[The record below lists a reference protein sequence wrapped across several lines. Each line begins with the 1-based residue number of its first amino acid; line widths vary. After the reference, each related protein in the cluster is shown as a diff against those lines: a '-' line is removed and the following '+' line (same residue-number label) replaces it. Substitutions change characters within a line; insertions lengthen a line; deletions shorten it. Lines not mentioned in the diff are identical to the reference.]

1 MTVLAIV
8 LALAGA
14 VAYALA
20 AHVQHAAVRTAC
32 APGRGRLARLVRQR
46 RWFGGLL
53 LIGVG
58 AGLHSA
64 ALGLAP
70 LSVVQPLGV
79 LAVVLVAALSA
90 VSARRW
96 PGGVTLA
103 AIGATT
109 AAVGGFVL
117 LTSGQARDTVISDVA
132 IGRTAL
138 LAAAGVA
145 VLGALAPLVRGRA
158 RCLALATAGGLA
170 YGFVSVSTRVVVQ
183 RLLVGGIGA
192 TPVLVLAGLVVALL
206 VGGALIQLAYASGPP
221 TVVVACLTMADPF
234 FAVLVGAVLLGE
246 GAAMSPATVAGQV
259 ALALVAAGGVVLLA
273 RFHPDA
279 APRTVRGGGEPA
291 APALSA
297 DRESTGGGRPAGDRV
312 SAGGRELAGRRG
324 GAERREGAPNGEN
337 EATQRI
343 PARVP
348 GAGGSN
354 GSGTTATAPSRTR
367 EQTVN
372 GVDSAARRIVVGA
385 DTFVPDV
392 NGAARFSYRLA
403 TGLAARGHEV
413 HVLAPSPDGA
423 AGVSMMD
430 GVFVHRVRA
439 RRTPF
444 HPTFRFCPPWQA
456 NAAADDLLAQ
466 LAPDVVHIQSHML
479 IGRALSV
486 AANRHRVPL
495 VATNHFMPENLFG
508 YLRLPR
514 ALHDAARSAAWRDA
528 AKVFHRA
535 VAVTAPTQRAVDLLQ
550 ENGIEHAEA
559 VSCGIDLDRFAARR
573 APDAEVPTVL
583 FVGRLDAEKR
593 VDELIRALALLP
605 AALPL
610 NVELVG
616 TGSRRDEWQRLA
628 ADLGVGDRVRFSGFV
643 PDEELPAA
651 YERADIF
658 CIPGIAELQS
668 LVTMEAMAAGR
679 PVVAADAMA
688 LPHLVHNGDNGWL
701 YQPGDV
707 AGLASRLGMLAA
719 DPQLRVRMGAAGRR
733 RVEQHAV
740 PATLRRYEQIYAQV
754 LGERMPEPAL
764 AA

>member
-32 APGRGRLARLVRQR
+32 APGRGRLGRLVRQR

-96 PGGVTLA
+96 PGGVTLT

-183 RLLVGGIGA
+183 RLLVGGVGA
-192 TPVLVLAGLVVALL
+192 TPVLVLIGLVVALL

-279 APRTVRGGGEPA
+279 APRTVRDGGEPGVLVGEPA
-291 APALSA
+291 APA
-297 DRESTGGGRPAGDRV
+297 P
-312 SAGGRELAGRRG
+312 AGGRELTGRRG
-324 GAERREGAPNGEN
+324 VMARRDGAPDAEN

-343 PARVP
+343 PARAP

-372 GVDSAARRIVVGA
+372 GVDSVARRIVVGA

-456 NAAADDLLAQ
+456 NAAADDLIAE

-535 VAVTAPTQRAVDLLQ
+535 VAVTAPTQRAVELLQ

-740 PATLRRYEQIYAQV
+740 PATLRRYEEIYAQV

>member
-1 MTVLAIV
+1 MTAVAIV

-90 VSARRW
+90 VTARRW
-96 PGGVTLA
+96 PGGVTLT

-145 VLGALAPLVRGRA
+145 VLGALAPLVRRRA

-170 YGFVSVSTRVVVQ
+170 YGFVSVSTRVVMQ

-192 TPVLVLAGLVVALL
+192 VPVLVLVGLVVALL
-206 VGGALIQLAYASGPP
+206 VGGALIQLGYASGPP

-279 APRTVRGGGEPA
+279 APRPARDGGEPA
-291 APALSA
+291 ALPGGSQSP
-297 DRESTGGGRPAGDRV
+297 EPTGGRAPAG
-312 SAGGRELAGRRG
+312 
-324 GAERREGAPNGEN
+324 GEN
-337 EATQRI
+337 AVSRGDEAGHGL
-343 PARVP
+343 PAGVP

-354 GSGTTATAPSRTR
+354 GSRTTATAPSRTR

-372 GVDSAARRIVVGA
+372 GGDSAARRIVVGA

-423 AGVSMMD
+423 AGVSMME

-456 NAAADDLLAQ
+456 SAAADDLLAE

-508 YLRLPR
+508 YLRLPGV
-514 ALHDAARSAAWRDA
+514 LHDAARSAAWRDA
-528 AKVFHRA
+528 ARVFHRA
-535 VAVTAPTQRAVDLLQ
+535 VAVTAPTQRAVELLQ

-559 VSCGIDLDRFAARR
+559 VSCGIDLDRFEARR

-610 NVELVG
+610 DVELVG

-643 PDEELPAA
+643 PDDELPAA

-688 LPHLVHNGDNGWL
+688 LPHLVRNGDNGWL

-740 PATLRRYEQIYAQV
+740 PATLRRYEEIYAQV
-754 LGERMPEPAL
+754 LGERVAEPAL

>member
-32 APGRGRLARLVRQR
+32 APGRGRLGRLVRQR

-96 PGGVTLA
+96 PGGVTLT

-183 RLLVGGIGA
+183 RLLVGGVGA
-192 TPVLVLAGLVVALL
+192 TPVLVLIGLVVALL

-279 APRTVRGGGEPA
+279 APRTVRDGGEPGVLVGEPA
-291 APALSA
+291 APA
-297 DRESTGGGRPAGDRV
+297 P
-312 SAGGRELAGRRG
+312 AGGRELTGRRGVMARRG
-324 GAERREGAPNGEN
+324 GAPDAEN

-343 PARVP
+343 PARAP

-456 NAAADDLLAQ
+456 NAAADDLIAE

-535 VAVTAPTQRAVDLLQ
+535 VAVTAPTQRAVELLQ

-628 ADLGVGDRVRFSGFV
+628 ADLRVGDRVRFSGFV

-740 PATLRRYEQIYAQV
+740 PATLRRYEEIYAQV

>member
-1 MTVLAIV
+1 M
-8 LALAGA
+8 
-14 VAYALA
+14 
-20 AHVQHAAVRTAC
+20 
-32 APGRGRLARLVRQR
+32 
-46 RWFGGLL
+46 
-53 LIGVG
+53 
-58 AGLHSA
+58 
-64 ALGLAP
+64 GLAP

-90 VSARRW
+90 FSARRW
-96 PGGVTLA
+96 PGAVTLT

-109 AAVGGFVL
+109 AAVGGFVV

-132 IGRTAL
+132 IGRTAM

-145 VLGALAPLVRGRA
+145 VLGALALLVRGRG

-192 TPVLVLAGLVVALL
+192 VPLLVVAGLVAALL
-206 VGGALIQLAYASGPP
+206 VGGALIQLGYASGPP

-234 FAVLVGAVLLGE
+234 FAVLVGALLLGE
-246 GAAMSPATVAGQV
+246 GTAMSPATVAGQV
-259 ALALVAAGGVVLLA
+259 VLALVAAGGVVLLA

-279 APRTVRGGGEPA
+279 APRAVRDGGDPA
-291 APALSA
+291 ASP
-297 DRESTGGGRPAGDRV
+297 GGSEEPVLAGDRK
-312 SAGGRELAGRRG
+312 LAGRRG
-324 GAERREGAPNGEN
+324 GVASQQGKTEHRM
-337 EATQRI
+337 
-343 PARVP
+343 PARLPEADVRD
-348 GAGGSN
+348 
-354 GSGTTATAPSRTR
+354 GSGTTVRTPSRMR

-372 GVDSAARRIVVGA
+372 GGDGAVRRIVVGA

-430 GVFVHRVRA
+430 GVVVHRVRA

-456 NAAADDLLAQ
+456 AAAADDLLAE

-486 AANRHRVPL
+486 AANRHQVPL

-508 YLRLPR
+508 YLRLPT
-514 ALHDAARSAAWRDA
+514 ALHTAARSAAWRDA
-528 AKVFHRA
+528 ARVFHRA

-550 ENGIEHAEA
+550 ENGIEQAEA

-573 APDAEVPTVL
+573 LPDAAVPTVL

-733 RVEQHAV
+733 RVEEHSV
-740 PATLRRYEQIYAQV
+740 PATLARYEQLYAQV
-754 LGERMPEPAL
+754 LGEPAAEPVL

>member
-1 MTVLAIV
+1 MTAVAIV

-90 VSARRW
+90 VTARRW
-96 PGGVTLA
+96 PGGVTLT

-192 TPVLVLAGLVVALL
+192 VPVLVLVGLVVALL
-206 VGGALIQLAYASGPP
+206 VGGALIQLGYASGPP

-279 APRTVRGGGEPA
+279 APRPARDGGEPA
-291 APALSA
+291 ALPGGSQSPAPTG
-297 DRESTGGGRPAGDRV
+297 DRAPAG
-312 SAGGRELAGRRG
+312 
-324 GAERREGAPNGEN
+324 GEN
-337 EATQRI
+337 AVSRGDKAGHGL
-343 PARVP
+343 PAGVP

-354 GSGTTATAPSRTR
+354 GSRTTATAPSRTR

-372 GVDSAARRIVVGA
+372 GGDSAARRIVVGA

-423 AGVSMMD
+423 AGVSMME

-456 NAAADDLLAQ
+456 SAAADDLLAE

-508 YLRLPR
+508 YLRLPGV
-514 ALHDAARSAAWRDA
+514 LHDAARSAAWRDA
-528 AKVFHRA
+528 ARVFHRA
-535 VAVTAPTQRAVDLLQ
+535 VAVTAPTQRAVELLQ

-559 VSCGIDLDRFAARR
+559 VSCGIDLDRFEARR

-610 NVELVG
+610 DVELVG

-643 PDEELPAA
+643 PDDELPAA

-688 LPHLVHNGDNGWL
+688 LPHLVRNGDNGWL

-740 PATLRRYEQIYAQV
+740 PATLRRYEEIYAQV
-754 LGERMPEPAL
+754 LGERVAEPAL